1 MRSIVVYLLCAVGM
15 SSTVLGDIRFQEIDV
30 YPTGGESTGAF
41 VADLDGDGDIDY
53 AIANRMD
60 NSLTIWYNNGS
71 GIFENRL
78 DFSSGLN
85 PRYVDGYDFDGD
97 GDVDL
102 CTPDYLGHTI
112 TILEN
117 DGIGNFSIS
126 EQFEIFTP
134 AYVWIDD
141 IDLDG
146 KKDIIT
152 LHWDVDAKGSPHQS
166 PGKITPLYSNGDGT
180 FEQGES
186 AFIGVEPRG
195 GASGDLNNDGLIDI
209 VVADI
214 YSQTISIVLSNG
226 VRSWDE
232 RFQIPMSSG
241 WPRYISLG
249 DFDSDGDLDIAALD
263 KLGDQFWVLEN
274 DGSAE
279 FTLIETVHMNDAP
292 HSMEL
297 VDVEG
302 DGDLD
307 FVVSHVG
314 ALVQLILYN
323 DGTGHVESR
332 QSVIVPG
339 GAADIKLADF
349 NDDGMFDILAAG
361 VNQASSGSLVLL
373 QKECLVCEDG
383 VPCPPQ
389 SNDIELFTDSY
400 TTIEIQLEGVSFS
413 DNQLDYFITSL
424 PLSGVLKDETGV
436 EINYVP
442 YYLPSNII
450 QYIPVNSFVGLVTI
464 DYFSNDCLLSNQAL
478 IKVYVDPIYPDECD
492 ESLEV
497 FNGYTAIYNVN
508 ATDSAD
514 PYDLSICEG
523 AAGAEMRS
531 DIWIHYFAC
540 ESGPMT
546 IDTCGL
552 LDFDS
557 SIVVYDGNCCDLNQI
572 VCHGGTEACGGNSTI
587 TIDAVEAGKFYFIR
601 IGSSSTSSIGG
612 GLVYIDGP
620 SVQCAESCFT
630 DLTSDGTVDV
640 SDLLLVLSD
649 WGNSCG
655 FADLNMDG
663 IVDVVD
669 LLAVI
674 GDWGICSE

>member
-1 MRSIVVYLLCAVGM
+1 MTFGLYADV
-15 SSTVLGDIRFQEIDV
+15 RFEPAAE
-30 YPTGGESTGAF
+30 YPTGGHSTGAF
-41 VADLDGDGDIDY
+41 TADLDGDGDVDY
-53 AIANRMD
+53 AIANRTA
-60 NSLTIWYNNGS
+60 NSVTVWFNNGL
-71 GIFENRL
+71 GVFENRV
-78 DFSSGLN
+78 DFATGLN

-102 CTPDYLGHTI
+102 CTPDYYGHTV

-126 EQFEIFTP
+126 QQFEMFTP
-134 AYVWIDD
+134 TYVWIDD

-146 KKDIIT
+146 KQDIIV
-152 LHWDVDAKGSPHQS
+152 LHWDADAKGSPHQS

-209 VVADI
+209 VTADI

-232 RFQIPMSSG
+232 RIQISMPTG

-263 KLGDQFWVLEN
+263 KLADQFWLLKN
-274 DGSAE
+274 DGSAQFVLE
-279 FTLIETVHMNDAP
+279 ETLHINDAP
-292 HSMEL
+292 HSMA
-297 VDVEG
+297 VIDVEG

-314 ALVQLILYN
+314 AIVQLILYN

-332 QSVIVPG
+332 QGVIIPG
-339 GAADIKLADF
+339 GAAEIKLSDF
-349 NDDGMFDILAAG
+349 NNDGLFDILAAG
-361 VNQASSGSLVLL
+361 VNQASPGSLVLL
-373 QKECLVCEDG
+373 QEECNLCEDG

-389 SNDIELFTDSY
+389 ANDIVIFTDSY
-400 TTIEIQLEGVSFS
+400 TPIEIQLEGVS
-413 DNQLDYFITSL
+413 DTTNQLDYFITSL
-424 PLSGVLKDETGV
+424 PISGVLIDETGV
-436 EINYVP
+436 EITYVP
-442 YYLPSNII
+442 YYLPSDTIE
-450 QYIPVNSFVGLVTI
+450 YIPVNSFVGLVTI
-464 DYFSNDCLLSNQAL
+464 DYFTNDCLLSNQAL
-478 IKVYVDPIYPDECD
+478 VKVYVDPVFPDECD

-497 FNGYTAIYNVN
+497 FNGYTPIYNVN
-508 ATDSAD
+508 ATDSVD

-523 AAGAEMRS
+523 IAGSELRN

-540 ESGPMT
+540 ENGELT

-557 SIVVYDGNCCDLNQI
+557 TVIVYEGNCCNLNQI
-572 VCHGGTEACGGNSTI
+572 ACNLGNETCGGNSII
-587 TIDAVEAGKFYFIR
+587 TVDGVDAGKFYFIR
-601 IGSSSTSSIGG
+601 IGSSSISSAGG
-612 GLVYIDGP
+612 GQVYINGP
-620 SVQCAESCFT
+620 SVGCVESCFT

-640 SDLLLVLSD
+640 SDLLLVLED
-649 WGNSCG
+649 WGNNCG
-655 FADLNMDG
+655 FADLNLDG

-674 GDWGICSE
+674 GDWGACGE